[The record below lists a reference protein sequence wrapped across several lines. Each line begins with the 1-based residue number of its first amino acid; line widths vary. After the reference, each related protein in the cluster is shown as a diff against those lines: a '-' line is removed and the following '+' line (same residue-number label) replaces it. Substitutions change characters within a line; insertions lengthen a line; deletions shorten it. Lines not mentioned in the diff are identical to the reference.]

1 MIHTAT
7 TTLFMVPT
15 IILTLPLISN
25 TIYKKLSPKLAVK
38 TAFLTSMIPAA
49 LMTKYSI
56 KSMSTHMCL
65 LSTSPMAITTTV
77 TINKYS
83 ALFIPTALLVTW
95 SIMEFSEWY
104 MQKTKLTK
112 NFTKFLLTFLVAMM
126 ILATAGSFLQ
136 LLIGWE
142 GVGIMSFLLI
152 NWWFSRS
159 NANSSALQA
168 IIYNRIGD
176 IGLILVMTMLAVN
189 QTSWTTEQIM
199 ALDTKTTLLSMGL
212 IMAAMGKS
220 AQFFMHLW
228 LPAAMEGPTPVSA
241 LLHSSTM
248 VVAGIYLLAQ
258 LHPMLN
264 PTPPLSVC
272 LYLGVT
278 TSIYAA
284 TSALTQNDI
293 KKVIALSTSSQ
304 LGLMM
309 TAIGLNCPNLAI
321 LHMILHATFKA
332 TMFLAAGS
340 MVHNIQNEQ
349 DIRKMGF
356 SKATLPI
363 TSTALTTNGLTL
375 SGLPFLS
382 GFYSKDAILEAL
394 FSLHLNAWALLATLI
409 STTMTATYTIR
420 MLILTTTKSP
430 NHKPMMLFSESNKSQ
445 TKPLIRL
452 TLTTIILGP
461 MLTAMTLD
469 TTTTLTMLKKLTP
482 TMAMATGAYLALES
496 FNLHTNLNQKHN
508 TVKLLN
514 NLSFFKLLH
523 RNLPNTSLNSSYLLS
538 HQLTDLVW
546 LEKSGPTMANTVN
559 LTQSKITTS
568 QKGLMKNYLLS
579 LLITATIAMMITIN

>member
-1 MIHTAT
+1 MIYTTT
-7 TTLFMVPT
+7 TTLFIVPI
-15 IILTLPLISN
+15 IILTAPLISK
-25 TIYKKLSPKLAVK
+25 TINKTLTPKRAVK
-38 TAFLTSMIPAA
+38 VAFLMSTIPAM
-49 LMTKYSI
+49 LMIKCSI
-56 KSMSTHMCL
+56 KSMSTHTCL
-65 LSTSPMAITTTV
+65 LNTNPMMITTTM

-83 ALFIPTALLVTW
+83 TLFMPAALMVTW
-95 SIMEFSEWY
+95 SIMEFSSWY

-112 NFTKFLLTFLVAMM
+112 NFTKLLLTFLVAMM
-126 ILATAGSFLQ
+126 ILATAGSFMQ

-176 IGLILVMTMLAVN
+176 IGLIFVMTMLAIN
-189 QTSWTTEQIM
+189 QTSWTTEQVM
-199 ALDTKTTLLSMGL
+199 ATNTKTTLFSMGL
-212 IMAAMGKS
+212 IMAAAGKS

-248 VVAGIYLLAQ
+248 VVAGVYLLAQ
-258 LHPMLN
+258 LHPMLK
-264 PTPPLSVC
+264 PTLPLSAC

-278 TSIYAA
+278 TSIYSA

-309 TAIGLNCPNLAI
+309 TAIGLGCPNLAI
-321 LHMILHATFKA
+321 LHMISHATFKA

-340 MVHNIQNEQ
+340 VIHNIQNDQ
-349 DIRKMGF
+349 DIRKIGS
-356 SKATLPI
+356 SKTTLPI
-363 TSTALTTNGLTL
+363 TSMALTTNGLTL

-394 FSLHLNAWALLATLI
+394 FSSHLNAWALLATLI
-409 STTMTATYTIR
+409 STTMTATYTLR
-420 MLILTTTKSP
+420 MVVLTTTKSP
-430 NHKPMMLFSESNKSQ
+430 NHKPMMLFSESSKSQ

-461 MLTAMTLD
+461 ALITIMPN
-469 TTTTLTMLKKLTP
+469 TTTTLATLTKLTP
-482 TMAMATGAYLALES
+482 TMAMTTGAYLALES
-496 FNLHTNLNQKHN
+496 FNTHTNFNQKHY
-508 TVKLLN
+508 TTKLLN
-514 NLSFFKLLH
+514 NLGFFSMLH
-523 RNLPNTSLNSSYLLS
+523 RNLPNISLNSSYLLS
-538 HQLTDLVW
+538 HQLTDLLW
-546 LEKSGPTMANTVN
+546 LEKSGPTTANTIN
-559 LTQSKITTS
+559 LAQSKVTTA

-579 LLITATIAMMITIN
+579 LLITTMVATTIIVH

>member
-1 MIHTAT
+1 MIYT
-7 TTLFMVPT
+7 TTTTMFILT
-15 IILTLPLISN
+15 IIILTIPLISK
-25 TIYKKLSPKLAVK
+25 TAHKKLSPKLAVK
-38 TAFLTSMIPAA
+38 MALFLSLIPTTLMI
-49 LMTKYSI
+49 KYPI

-65 LSTSPMAITTTV
+65 MDTAPMTITTTM

-83 ALFIPTALLVTW
+83 ALFIPTALMVTW

-112 NFTKFLLTFLVAMM
+112 NFTKLLLTFLIAMM

-159 NANSSALQA
+159 NANSAALQA

-176 IGLILVMTMLAVN
+176 IGLIFVMVALATS
-189 QTSWTTEQIM
+189 QTSWITEQVL
-199 ALDTKTTLLSMGL
+199 ATSTKTILTSMGL
-212 IMAAMGKS
+212 IMAATGKS

-264 PTPPLSVC
+264 PTFPLSTC

-284 TSALTQNDI
+284 LSALTQNDI

-321 LHMILHATFKA
+321 LHMISHATFKA

-340 MVHNIQNEQ
+340 AVHSIQNEQ
-349 DIRKMGF
+349 DIRKMGYTK
-356 SKATLPI
+356 STLPI

-382 GFYSKDAILEAL
+382 GFYSKDAILETL
-394 FSLHLNAWALLATLI
+394 LHSHLNAWALLATLI
-409 STTMTATYTIR
+409 STTMTAAYTLR

-430 NHKPMMLFSESNKSQ
+430 NHKPTTLFSESNKTQ

-452 TLTTIILGP
+452 TLVTITLGP
-461 MLTAMTLD
+461 TLASIMLDSTSTL
-469 TTTTLTMLKKLTP
+469 TTLSKLTP
-482 TMAMATGAYLALES
+482 VLAMTTGAYLALE
-496 FNLHTNLNQKHN
+496 FFYHPTNFNQKN
-508 TVKLLN
+508 YTKKLLN
-514 NLSFFKLLH
+514 NLAFFKLLH
-523 RNLPNTSLNSSYLLS
+523 RSLPNISLNFSYTLS

-546 LEKSGPTMANTVN
+546 LEKSGPMMTNTIN
-559 LTQSKITTS
+559 LTQSKITAS

-579 LLITATIAMMITIN
+579 LLVTVTAAMAITVY